1 MRRARK
7 KMAWTKFQKAAIDSR
22 KGNYLVSAGAGS
34 GKTAVLTE
42 RIKQIV
48 LDGEKEKEKGTPKEE
63 RVGASVNELL
73 VLTFTNKAAAEMKS
87 RIRSSLLKAYQNG
100 ELKNDV
106 SSLVESSDITTFDSY
121 FYSLVKKYH
130 YELGIDED
138 MEIVDSAFFTL
149 KQKQIIDEIFL
160 SHYER
165 KDENFL
171 ALFPIFKCIKDD
183 KNISDMVENV
193 LSVASQTVDPIAF
206 MKSLSTDF
214 LTDEYFEKRK
224 AEWGDCLEKEIRF
237 IEENVE
243 KKIESKE
250 LADYL
255 LAHTSSVR
263 DIVHRGCSQSEAA
276 EYQKTMNRDY
286 HFRTEDGKNQKYT
299 IVSEFD
305 FNAGQELKD
314 RIKEILDVIKATA
327 PFETAEAM
335 QKSLKPHMETIS
347 SLSIEIYEA
356 LNKFKKE
363 YNVYDFAD
371 IAAMAREIL
380 DDPEIRQSIASSY
393 KYVMVDEY
401 QDTSDLQE
409 DFLLKVTNDNLFAV
423 GDIKQSIY
431 RFRNANPKIFGDKFD
446 AYKVKEG
453 GNLITLNSNFRS
465 ARNVIDDMNSFFGE
479 TMSLGM
485 GGIEY
490 DENQKMIFGNVDLYG
505 PSTKAEYA
513 TEKIVYEKKKL
524 AADNTEE
531 EARLV
536 ALDILS
542 KVGKYQVFDGETR
555 ELRPARFEDFVILS
569 RGKKCFQTFV
579 RVFSDYKIPLLT
591 SDKKD
596 LSGED
601 VSLLFKRFLRFS
613 LVIDGGKKEEEEI
626 KHSYASIMRSYLYRK
641 KDSEIVSELEDGSY
655 MESDFFVSFK
665 KLNKELS
672 KLPPSLAVEKLL
684 SVYPFFDKLPTIGH
698 LVDNYENIS
707 FFRKTAKTCERLR
720 MDYKQF
726 CSFFVD
732 LDKKKISPSLDA
744 PAESK
749 GAARIMTIHASKGL
763 EFPVVYIVSNDSEF
777 NGKIPNISKN
787 YGILLDFADSS
798 VGENPLKALM
808 KNEETKESK
817 DEEVRILYVAFTR
830 AKQKLIIVKSE
841 GKNAEFY
848 PMVSSYLALEE
859 KNKKGMPVID
869 WSLKTL
875 DSYGDFYNVSETFAK
890 FGKLSVL
897 SLEEG
902 ASKAGSISK
911 REDIVA
917 PMLKT
922 IDYKPEKIIK
932 ARASKNEAM
941 KLEDYSKVAY
951 GLRMHRI
958 LECVSFV
965 KKDVSFL
972 LEGYE
977 KRKISAI
984 LAHPLWN
991 DMDNAKEFHEYSFY
1005 DEAQGI
1011 HGSIDLLIVKEDVCQ
1026 IIDFKSHKV
1035 DDPAYRKQLGAYKA
1049 YVERVFGKKARTY
1062 LLSIA
1067 DASITEIE

>member
-1 MRRARK
+1 
-7 KMAWTKFQKAAIDSR
+7 MAWTNYQKAAIDSR

-48 LDGEKEKEKGTPKEE
+48 LDGEKEKAKGTPEKE
-63 RVGASVNELL
+63 RVGASVDELL

-87 RIRSSLLKAYQNG
+87 RIRTSLLKAYQNG

-138 MEIVDSAFFTL
+138 MEIADSVFFTL

-160 SHYER
+160 SHYEK
-165 KDENFL
+165 KDKSFL
-171 ALFPIFKCIKDD
+171 DLFPVFGCIKDD
-183 KNISDMVENV
+183 TNISDMVENV

-206 MKSLSTDF
+206 MRSLSTDF
-214 LTDEYFEKRK
+214 LTDEYFEKRGR
-224 AEWGDCLEKEIRF
+224 EWDDCLEKKIQF
-237 IEENVE
+237 IEKNAE

-250 LADYL
+250 VSDYL
-255 LAHTSSVR
+255 LTHTAALR
-263 DIVHRGCSQSEAA
+263 DIVRRGCSQSEAS
-276 EYQKTMNRDY
+276 EYKASMNRDF
-286 HFRTEDGKNQKYT
+286 HFRPESAEESKSNKKYP
-299 IVSEFD
+299 IVSDFD
-305 FNAGQELKD
+305 FHAGSELKD
-314 RIKEILDVIKATA
+314 KIKEILGTIIETA
-327 PFETAEAM
+327 PFEVAKGA
-335 QKSLKPHMETIS
+335 QKGLKANIETIS
-347 SLSIEIYEA
+347 SLAIEVYEA

-363 YNVYDFAD
+363 NNVYDFAD

-380 DDPEIRQSIASSY
+380 DDPAIRQSIASSY

-431 RFRNANPKIFGDKFD
+431 RFRNANPKIFGEKFD
-446 AYKVKEG
+446 AYNAKKG

-465 ARNVIDDMNSFFGE
+465 SKNVIDDMNSFFGE
-479 TMSLGM
+479 TMSLET

-490 DENQKMIFGNVDLYG
+490 DENQKMIFGNADLYG
-505 PSTKAEYA
+505 ASTKDEYA
-513 TEKIVYEKKKL
+513 TQKIVYEKKKT
-524 AADNTEE
+524 ASENIEE

-555 ELRPARFEDFVILS
+555 KLRPARFEDFVILS

-591 SDKKD
+591 SDKID
-596 LSGED
+596 LSGKD
-601 VSLLFKRFLRFS
+601 VSLLFKRFLRLS
-613 LVIDGGKKEEEEI
+613 LAIEHDEKEEM

-641 KDSEIVSELEDGSY
+641 KDSEIVSRLEDGSY
-655 MESDFFVSFK
+655 SDSDFFLSFK
-665 KLNKELS
+665 KLNKELC
-672 KLPPSLAVEKLL
+672 KMPPSEAVEKLL

-707 FFRKTAKTCERLR
+707 FFRKTAKTCERLK
-720 MDYKQF
+720 MDYEQF

-732 LDKKKISPSLDA
+732 IEKNDISPSLDA

-763 EFPVVYIVSNDSEF
+763 EFPLVYIVSNDTEF
-777 NGKIPNISKN
+777 NGKVPNISKN
-787 YGILLDFADSS
+787 YGVLLDFADTSI
-798 VGENPLKALM
+798 GENPLIALM
-808 KNEETKESK
+808 KNEEMKENT
-817 DEEVRILYVAFTR
+817 DEEIRILYVAFTR

-841 GKNAEFY
+841 GKKAEFY
-848 PMVSSYLALEE
+848 PMVSSYLAFEE
-859 KNKKGMPVID
+859 KKKEGENVPT
-869 WSLKTL
+869 WTLKTL
-875 DSYGDFYNVSETFAK
+875 NSYSGFYNLSETFAK
-890 FGKLSVL
+890 FGKLDVKVI
-897 SLEEG
+897 EDNPDEPKTKD
-902 ASKAGSISK
+902 ASEPDAKDAPELRSICY
-911 REDIVA
+911 E
-917 PMLKT
+917 
-922 IDYKPEKIIK
+922 PERIIK

-941 KLEDYSKVAY
+941 KLEDYAKVAY

-958 LECVSFV
+958 LECVSFI
-965 KKDVSFL
+965 KKDLSFL
-972 LEGYE
+972 PEGYE

-984 LAHPLWN
+984 LAHPFWN

-1005 DEAQGI
+1005 DETQGI
-1011 HGSIDLLIVKEDVCQ
+1011 HGSIDLLIVKDDVCD
-1026 IIDFKSHKV
+1026 IVDFKSHKV

-1049 YVERVFGKKARTY
+1049 YVEKTFGKKARTY

-1067 DASITEIE
+1067 DASIVELE